1 MALHV
6 ILVIDVGTQS
16 LRSSL
21 VDEHGNICS
30 MVTRTYVEP

>member
-21 VDEHGNICS
+21 VDEQGNICS
-30 MVTRTYVEP
+30 MVT